1 MPSLRRKVS
10 YGYYAVV
17 ALLLGLSAFVFVEL
31 RLLERR
37 IVAGEALAEFFDA
50 TLEIR
55 RFEKNYFLY
64 AKWEDLN
71 ESMRYAGRARE
82 LLDRHGA
89 AFGTFVPAPLLATLR
104 DQLPRYESLMRLYAA
119 TVPSA
124 PERKDLEL
132 EVRGAGKEIVT
143 LAEQISGRERRSL
156 QHLLGRYRKGLV
168 LAIILLSLVAIAL
181 GQGMARE
188 VVRPLRVLEK
198 ALNAVAEGRY
208 EPVAIGS
215 HDREIVSLTN
225 ALNRMLRERELNE
238 RHLIQSE
245 KLASLG
251 TLLSGV
257 AHELNNPLSNIST
270 SAQILAE
277 EMGTGTGNCELAGEL
292 VGQIGEQT
300 DRARNIV
307 RSLLEFS
314 RDREFRKEPLL
325 LRPLVQETVRF
336 LKGQIPL
343 GVSVEVT
350 VPAEITLSGDRQR
363 LQRVFL
369 NLVKNAAEAVSPE
382 DGRIVVGA
390 RRVAAGIRPDSD
402 AALVVHGAGLPGG
415 DVIEIEVLDSGP
427 GIPPEIRKKIFDPFF
442 TTKDVGK
449 GSGLGLFVVYEI
461 VEEHDGSI
469 AVAGGIGGGTLFT
482 IRLPA

>member
-17 ALLLGLSAFVFVEL
+17 ALLLGLSVFVVVEL

-82 LLDRHGA
+82 LLDRNGP
-89 AFGTFVPAPLLATLR
+89 AFGSFVPGPQLTTLR
-104 DQLPRYESLMRLYAA
+104 DRLPRYETLMRRYAA
-119 TVPSA
+119 AIKAVS
-124 PERKDLEL
+124 ERKEL
-132 EVRGAGKEIVT
+132 EQEVRRAGKEIVT
-143 LAEQISGRERRSL
+143 LAEEISGSERRSL
-156 QHLLGRYRKGLV
+156 QQLLSRYRRGLV
-168 LAIILLSLVAIAL
+168 GAIVLLSGLAIAIGQILV
-181 GQGMARE
+181 RE
-188 VVRPLRVLEK
+188 VVRPLRVLEQ
-198 ALNAVAEGRY
+198 ALNSVAEGRY

-215 HDREIVSLTN
+215 RDREIVSLTN
-225 ALNRMLRERELNE
+225 AINRMLRERELHE

-277 EMGTGTGNCELAGEL
+277 EMGSGNGDLASEL
-292 VGQIGEQT
+292 VRQIGEQT

-314 RDREFRKEPLL
+314 RDREFRKEPLP
-325 LRPLVQETVRF
+325 LRPLVEETVRF
-336 LKGQIPL
+336 LKGQIPP
-343 GVSVEVT
+343 GVSVEVA
-350 VPAEITLSGDRQR
+350 VPAEITLPGDRQR
-363 LQRVFL
+363 LQQVFL
-369 NLVKNAAEAVSPE
+369 NLVKNAVEAVPPE
-382 DGRIVVGA
+382 TGRVVVSA
-390 RRVAAGIRPDSD
+390 RRVPAGAALQAD

-415 DVIEIEVLDSGP
+415 DVVEIEVRDNGP
-427 GIPPEIRKKIFDPFF
+427 GIPAEIRKKIFDPFF

-461 VEEHDGSI
+461 IEEHDGGI
-469 AVAGGIGGGTLFT
+469 AVESAPGGGTLFT